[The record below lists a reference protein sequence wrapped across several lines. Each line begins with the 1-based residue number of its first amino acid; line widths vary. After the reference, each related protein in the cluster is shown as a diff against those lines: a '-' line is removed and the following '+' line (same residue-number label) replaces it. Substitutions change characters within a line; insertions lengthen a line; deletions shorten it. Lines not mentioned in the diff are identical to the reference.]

1 MATLTFLLFC
11 FQACLLQNVCSQYV
25 RGAYDPGIYGTPC
38 GCGADLVPA
47 AFSAYP
53 EFAAYGGAGV
63 GDVAV
68 AGEMGV
74 AGITSVAGQVPVL
87 GAVEFGGIVPAAGTV
102 SIAGNCGC
110 GCNGVYGPYNAA
122 PFAATAPFAAA
133 PCASPFAYEVAA
145 VPASSGGGLEIASG
159 SVVPP
164 RGVSLLSEN
173 AIEGALAVAGAMPFL
188 GTVGLEGA
196 LPTAGYGAVNYG
208 CGNGAVGIVAED
220 IAPVGIASP
229 FGYGAGPLAA
239 DRFGYGSI
247 GYGPF
252 DYGSGLYGRA
262 GYRCGAFV

>member
-1 MATLTFLLFC
+1 MAALAFLLFC

-25 RGAYDPGIYGTPC
+25 RGAYGPGIYGTPC

-110 GCNGVYGPYNAA
+110 GCNGAFGPYSAV
-122 PFAATAPFAAA
+122 PFAAT

-252 DYGSGLYGRA
+252 GYGTGLYGRS
-262 GYRCGAFV
+262 GYGCGAFI